1 MKIIRV
7 LQALEMCLAAWT
19 FSISAVQA
27 AQAQAPAAAET
38 SREVRFQLDLHVPD
52 AALRA
57 LLPPG
62 FTSSVAMQGPAKD
75 ANLRIVFTD
84 RLTVRGPEG
93 KRVGTGTSQLV
104 ELVAPVKDKDGLDA
118 QLVIGGLTGDA
129 ASVPGVFADYQLA
142 ATHTMSRTVTNEN
155 GPLVESQDWVFRA
168 ASGEEVEMHI
178 RFERGF
184 GFRIGPGP
192 VKFYSAQKAGFSQTS
207 QQEEQLDILRN
218 VTTNPADR
226 VKAFSLKAG
235 GGSFAKL
242 FDGSEKVL
250 SWDDILWLERAIVPA
265 P

>member
-1 MKIIRV
+1 MKTCGILRMLV
-7 LQALEMCLAAWT
+7 ACLAVWASWV
-19 FSISAVQA
+19 FSGSAT
-27 AQAQAPAAAET
+27 QAQTAAET
-38 SREVRFQLDLHVPD
+38 SREARFQLDLHVPD

-62 FTSSVAMQGPAKD
+62 FSSSVATQGPAKD

-84 RLTVRGPEG
+84 RLTVKGPDG

-104 ELVAPVKDKDGLDA
+104 ELVAPVRDKDGVEA
-118 QLVIGGLTGDA
+118 QLVIGGLIGDP
-129 ASVPGVFADYQLA
+129 ASVPGVFGAYQLA
-142 ATHTMSRTVTNEN
+142 TTHTMSRAVSNES
-155 GPLVESQDWVFRA
+155 GPLVESQDWVFWA
-168 ASGEEVEMHI
+168 AGGEQVEMHL

-192 VKFYSAQKAGFSQTS
+192 VKFYSAQKPGFSQTS

-218 VTTNPADR
+218 VTTAPVDR
-226 VKAFSLKAG
+226 VKAFSFKAG

-250 SWDDILWLERAIVPA
+250 SWDDILWIDRTVLATP
-265 P
+265 